1 MFAHHTKSKVKF
13 CENAIAVATITV
25 SVSGCQ
31 WHQSP
36 QCTGQNNRLIHL
48 LQRLEETLEPT
59 YAVSAGNMFI
69 SSYYES
75 ISSLPPPLL

>member
-1 MFAHHTKSKVKF
+1 MFVHHTKGKVKF
-13 CENAIAVATITV
+13 CENTVAVATITV

-36 QCTGQNNRLIHL
+36 QCMGQSNRLSHL
-48 LQRLEETLEPT
+48 LQHLEETLEPT
-59 YAVSAGNMFI
+59 NVVRAGNMFL

-75 ISSLPPPLL
+75 VSSLAL